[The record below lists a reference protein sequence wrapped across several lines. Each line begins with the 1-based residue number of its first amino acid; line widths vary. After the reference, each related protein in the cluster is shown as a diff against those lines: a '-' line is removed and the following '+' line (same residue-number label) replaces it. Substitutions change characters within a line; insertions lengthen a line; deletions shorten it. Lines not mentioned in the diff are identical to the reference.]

1 MDPFIALA
9 ARHPLVA
16 LHLAAA
22 LLALVA
28 GGLVMARRKGTPLH
42 RMLGWSFVA
51 TMALA
56 ALSSAFIRASHLPG
70 IAGFTPIHALTV
82 LTLVGLP
89 RAIWQIRR
97 GNVVGHR
104 RTMKGLFIGGCI
116 VAGVF
121 TLLPGRFLGDLLWHR
136 ALGLV

>member
-9 ARHPLVA
+9 ATHPLVA

-28 GGLVMARRKGTPLH
+28 GALVMARRKGTPLH
-42 RMLGWSFVA
+42 RVLGWSFVA
-51 TMALA
+51 AMALT
-56 ALSSAFIRASHLPG
+56 ALSSAFMRDSHLPS
-70 IAGFTPIHALTV
+70 IAGFTPIHIFTV

-97 GNVVGHR
+97 GDVTGHR
-104 RTMKGLFIGGCI
+104 RTMQGLFIGGCV
-116 VAGVF
+116 VAGAF

>member
-1 MDPFIALA
+1 MEPFIALA
-9 ARHPLVA
+9 ATHPLVA

-28 GGLVMARRKGTPLH
+28 GALVMARRKGTPLH
-42 RMLGWSFVA
+42 RVLGWSFVA
-51 TMALA
+51 AMALT
-56 ALSSAFIRASHLPG
+56 ALSSAFMRDSHLPS
-70 IAGFTPIHALTV
+70 IAGFTPIHIFTV

-97 GNVVGHR
+97 GDVTGHR
-104 RTMKGLFIGGCI
+104 RTMQGLFIGGCV
-116 VAGVF
+116 VAGAF

>member
-1 MDPFIALA
+1 MEPFIALA
-9 ARHPLVA
+9 ATHPLVA

-28 GGLVMARRKGTPLH
+28 GALVMARRKGTPLH
-42 RMLGWSFVA
+42 RVLGWSFVA
-51 TMALA
+51 AMALT
-56 ALSSAFIRASHLPG
+56 ALSSAFMRDSHLPS
-70 IAGFTPIHALTV
+70 IAGFTPIHIFTV

-97 GNVVGHR
+97 GDVTGHR
-104 RTMKGLFIGGCI
+104 RTMQGLFIGGCL
-116 VAGVF
+116 VAGAF

>member
-9 ARHPLVA
+9 ATHPLVA

-28 GGLVMARRKGTPLH
+28 GALVMARRKGTPLH
-42 RMLGWSFVA
+42 RVLGWSFVA
-51 TMALA
+51 AMALT
-56 ALSSAFIRASHLPG
+56 ALSSAFMRDSHLPS
-70 IAGFTPIHALTV
+70 IAGFTPIHIFTV

-97 GNVVGHR
+97 GDVTGHR
-104 RTMKGLFIGGCI
+104 RTMQGLFIGGCL
-116 VAGVF
+116 VAGAF